1 MRIRR
6 EMRKAPRIRSFANL
20 QPPRAGHIGSAR
32 LAPIGARSSRWRP
45 AEDRLP
51 SAQLR
56 IHGPINHP
64 STSGRLC
71 SAVEG
76 QECARPV
83 ARLIGTENLG
93 KEAEL

>member
-32 LAPIGARSSRWRP
+32 LAPIGARSSRRRP

-56 IHGPINHP
+56 IHGPITIHQHLAGSVQRWKDRNVP
-64 STSGRLC
+64 GPWR
-71 SAVEG
+71 V
-76 QECARPV
+76 
-83 ARLIGTENLG
+83 
-93 KEAEL
+93 